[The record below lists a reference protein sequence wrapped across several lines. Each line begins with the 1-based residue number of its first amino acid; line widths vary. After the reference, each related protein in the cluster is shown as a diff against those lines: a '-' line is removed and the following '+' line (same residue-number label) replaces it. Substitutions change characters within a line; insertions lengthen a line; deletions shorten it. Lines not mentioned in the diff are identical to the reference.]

1 MIFFAALATADLFR
15 AVLFWCMDLYFL
27 IRHSHPQVEGNGKIL
42 RLATLGLIGVFSVW
56 VSTDPDFEDLR
67 IPFILWLV
75 TWLAFGVLNA
85 KAEALGNFPEL
96 GSISFRKWP
105 NWRRMRVLLSSG
117 VLFLAFSIL
126 LFAPTDAPTISV
138 LIVSGCT
145 PDEYEW
151 EKITK
156 ENFGFD
162 DRTWEDGRKRGNYV
176 VINETGRALEL
187 EPIEYSR
194 PGSYGFQASSSIIVP
209 TGISVQQKRPSYV
222 MKAAPRTIRTK
233 SSEETR
239 WQLMCRY

>member
-1 MIFFAALATADLFR
+1 MIFLVALGTADLFR

-27 IRHSHPQVEGNGKIL
+27 IRHSHPQLEGNGKVV
-42 RLATLGLIGVFSVW
+42 RLVMLGLIGVFSVV
-56 VSTDPDFEDLR
+56 VSTDPDYEDLR

-85 KAEALGNFPEL
+85 KAEALSNYPEY

-105 NWRRMRVLLSSG
+105 VWRRMRVLLSSG
-117 VLFLAFSIL
+117 VLLLAFSIL
-126 LFAPTDAPTISV
+126 VFAPTDAPTISA

-145 PDEYEW
+145 PNECEW

-162 DRTWEDGRKRGNYV
+162 DRTWEDGRKRGNYI
-176 VINETGRALEL
+176 VINKTGGVLKL
-187 EPIEYSR
+187 KPIEYSR
-194 PGSYGFQASSSIIVP
+194 LGSYGIQAASSIIVP
-209 TGISVQQKRPSYV
+209 TGMSVQQKRPSYV
-222 MKAAPRTIRTK
+222 MEAVPGTIRTK